1 MNVCARSPC
10 QPFSLAGTHKGSD
23 DPRDGWPTAIRAVR
37 EIQPRGFLFENV
49 AGLTRDKFK
58 DYFDR
63 ILEQFYDLGY
73 TVHVHLVDAADF
85 GVPQHRK
92 RMLMVG
98 IRGVSW
104 FRRPPTVEQH
114 VTLRQ
119 ALAGLGPPN
128 GRNNHVEHNAE
139 ARAYKGHT
147 GNTLDA
153 PSKALVAGVHGQS
166 GGTGT
171 VELDDGS
178 MRYLTP
184 REQARVQTF
193 PDTYVLPSTWS
204 HAVKQLGNACPALLV
219 EKFAKEL
226 LYRIDRG
233 EARKAPR
240 VASPSLERPP
250 GPIRR
255 ISKP

>member
-1 MNVCARSPC
+1 MSTPWALWERVQRPQGRFKFCAYPDE
-10 QPFSLAGTHKGSD
+10 LAC
-23 DPRDGWPTAIRAVR
+23 
-37 EIQPRGFLFENV
+37 
-49 AGLTRDKFK
+49 AG
-58 DYFDR
+58 
-63 ILEQFYDLGY
+63 
-73 TVHVHLVDAADF
+73 A
-85 GVPQHRK
+85 
-92 RMLMVG
+92 
-98 IRGVSW
+98 
-104 FRRPPTVEQH
+104 
-114 VTLRQ
+114 
-119 ALAGLGPPN
+119 
-128 GRNNHVEHNAE
+128 
-139 ARAYKGHT
+139 
-147 GNTLDA
+147 
-153 PSKALVAGVHGQS
+153 VHGQS